1 MNNKQFYREIGEID
15 EDLIE
20 EARIVQKKCSSNK
33 SSPNK
38 SWIKLV
44 TVAASFALIVGVA
57 GIGISLINSRNN
69 PFHLSLSKGN
79 IQVYYT
85 NNAAS
90 MQQDYNLVSLSEEEL
105 LTKRDTTIFKGTI
118 VEIRNIIVNMDGD
131 ELYMAIAKINV
142 SKVYR
147 GNCNENDTISVL
159 LPCPISNHV
168 WVEDSGTVSAM
179 REGMTGI
186 FMPIQYSESYA
197 REQNGTKLYYK
208 DIADY
213 GILDGER
220 YAFLETEKGLVFSNL
235 AYKSISNAKTL
246 DEVETYIKSMINW
259 VYW

>member
-1 MNNKQFYREIGEID
+1 MNNKQFYREIGEIH

-33 SSPNK
+33 R
-38 SWIKLV
+38 WIKLV
-44 TVAASFALIVGVA
+44 TVAASVALIVGVA
-57 GIGISLINSRNN
+57 VIGISLINSRNN
-69 PFHLSLSKGN
+69 AFHLSLSKGN

-85 NNAAS
+85 NNTS
-90 MQQDYNLVSLSEEEL
+90 NLQEDYDLVSLSEEEL
-105 LTKRDTTIFKGTI
+105 FSKCDTTIFKGTI
-118 VEIRNIIVNMDGD
+118 SEIKNIIVNLNGD

-147 GNCNENDTISVL
+147 GNCNENDTISML

-186 FMPIQYSESYA
+186 FMPTQYSESYS
-197 REQNGTKLYYK
+197 REKNGTKLYYK

-246 DEVETYIKSMINW
+246 DEVETYIKSMIN
-259 VYW
+259 